1 MPSGKTST
9 EFRLVEYSDDTSF
22 PLITKRALKSFSE
35 LLKGFP
41 LVWRVAVM
49 LYGFRPFN
57 PANFEYKKISSTLG
71 DNFLNGDTYEIV
83 FDAQC
88 LQTDSLNRGIG
99 R

>member
-1 MPSGKTST
+1 MPRGKTST
-9 EFRLVEYSDDTSF
+9 EFRLVEYGDDTSF

-57 PANFEYKKISSTLG
+57 SDNFEYKKISTNLG
-71 DNFLNGDTYEIV
+71 DNFLNGGTYEIV
-83 FDAQC
+83 FDTPC